1 MSDHIITSISE
12 LEAVYD
18 GKPSEASIVKESSVV
33 TDEYRRLIEASPFLA
48 IASVGANVVDCSP
61 RGDLAGFVRIH
72 DERTL
77 MMPDRKGNNRLD
89 TLRNIVADPRVALM
103 FLIPG
108 SGMALRVN
116 GRAHLS
122 IEPELL
128 ESFTEKGKPPRSV
141 IVTQIDIMYF
151 QCARAILRA
160 RLWDPKSHVDPRYLP
175 SAGDILE
182 AQTRSRADGVIDG
195 KAYDAEWPTRAAESL
210 W

>member
-128 ESFTEKGKPPRSV
+128 ESFAEKGKPPRSV

-160 RLWDPKSHVDPRYLP
+160 RLWDPKWHVDPRHLP

-182 AQTRSRADGVIDG
+182 AQTRSRAEGGIDG